1 MRVQY
6 RITLR
11 RIDPALMKEMKMHKV
26 SKILVPIDFSPES
39 GWALRDASALAR
51 ETGAQLIALHVI
63 DEKVERD
70 ILRSSLA
77 PGDGLPF
84 PSDGLA
90 AVPLDVLMR
99 ERALDLW
106 NFVEHEAEPLSQ
118 DRIKKV
124 VRLGKLTREIANFMR
139 DEEVDLLV
147 LKLRRRRLFPD
158 LTTLKLVTIAG
169 QHSYLV
175 LLDPPAA
182 RDRPEPK
189 NGLLT
194 FAQLP
199 AARLLSSRQA
209 I

>member
-1 MRVQY
+1 
-6 RITLR
+6 
-11 RIDPALMKEMKMHKV
+11 MHKV
-26 SKILVPIDFSPES
+26 RKILVPIDFSPDS
-39 GWALRDASALAR
+39 GRALRDASSLAR

-63 DEKVERD
+63 DENVERD
-70 ILRSSLA
+70 ILLSSIA
-77 PGDGLPF
+77 PVDGLPF
-84 PSDGLA
+84 PLDGSA
-90 AVPLDVLMR
+90 TVPLDVRMR

-139 DEEVDLLV
+139 DEDVDLLV
-147 LKLRRRRLFPD
+147 LKLRRRQLFPD

-169 QHSYLV
+169 RHSWPV
-175 LLDPPAA
+175 LLDPPPA

-194 FAQLP
+194 FDLLP